1 MDQQKEAG
9 GVMASNDAS
18 TSSGVAAAGRPR
30 VPALAAISVEKPF
43 GQVRALRGVSF
54 EAMAGEVTALIGD
67 NGAGK
72 STLVKCLAGVYR
84 PDAGR
89 IEVDGKPVNMS
100 SPTDAEGFGIETVY
114 QDLALAPDL
123 DAASNV
129 FLGREIRKFR
139 FLHDQ
144 PEMRRQTAKSFAEL
158 GVGMVQD
165 LRVPV
170 ASFSGGQ
177 RQSVAI
183 ARAAMWA
190 KHVILLDEPTAALGR
205 HPDRQGA
212 RADPPGPRPRAGG
225 HLHLAQHAPGD
236 RGVRSH
242 RGDAAGRAGGALR
255 AWRGRRGPA
264 DPGYFGGL
272 HQRGGG
278 MSDIKDEA
286 AAPLTQAQAEVAAI
300 DAAAAGDAVPEAV
313 LEGAGIAVDTAQPA
327 WRRLV
332 TNPVVMTFF
341 FLVVT
346 MLVFTV
352 GAPGKFGTRSNI
364 EQLALNVAILTVVSV
379 GTTFVIATAGIDL
392 SIPSG
397 IVLGEV
403 FAVKALSFIHVGSGT
418 AVDVAADDTTAWY
431 ILVALAGSLT
441 AGLLL
446 GLINGF
452 TVGYMRIPPMLA
464 TLGSLGG
471 GLGIA
476 LLMQNGVNIA
486 TYALNPVAT
495 SHAIPHIPNL
505 IVIALLAVAVGY
517 VLMHLAVFG
526 RHTLAIGSEEAARRV
541 GIKVERHLLKVYTL
555 GGLASG
561 LGGFL
566 SVAYFSTTSVAGH
579 STDNLQAITA
589 VALGGT
595 SLFGG
600 VASIIGTL
608 IGVWIPAV
616 LQNGFIIIGVQPYWQ
631 MVAVGIVLIL
641 AIYTDQL
648 RRRSQ
653 NRR

>member
-1 MDQQKEAG
+1 
-9 GVMASNDAS
+9 
-18 TSSGVAAAGRPR
+18 
-30 VPALAAISVEKPF
+30 
-43 GQVRALRGVSF
+43 
-54 EAMAGEVTALIGD
+54 
-67 NGAGK
+67 
-72 STLVKCLAGVYR
+72 
-84 PDAGR
+84 
-89 IEVDGKPVNMS
+89 
-100 SPTDAEGFGIETVY
+100 
-114 QDLALAPDL
+114 
-123 DAASNV
+123 
-129 FLGREIRKFR
+129 
-139 FLHDQ
+139 
-144 PEMRRQTAKSFAEL
+144 
-158 GVGMVQD
+158 
-165 LRVPV
+165 
-170 ASFSGGQ
+170 
-177 RQSVAI
+177 
-183 ARAAMWA
+183 
-190 KHVILLDEPTAALGR
+190 
-205 HPDRQGA
+205 
-212 RADPPGPRPRAGG
+212 
-225 HLHLAQHAPGD
+225 
-236 RGVRSH
+236 
-242 RGDAAGRAGGALR
+242 
-255 AWRGRRGPA
+255 
-264 DPGYFGGL
+264 
-272 HQRGGG
+272 

-313 LEGAGIAVDTAQPA
+313 LEGAGIAVDAAQPA

-403 FAVKALSFIHVGSGT
+403 FAVKALSLIHVGSGT
-418 AVDVAADDTTAWY
+418 AVDVAANDTTAWY
-431 ILVALAGSLT
+431 VLVALAGSLT

-476 LLMQNGVNIA
+476 LLLQNGVNVA

-495 SHAIPHIPNL
+495 SHAIPGVPNL
-505 IVIALLAVAVGY
+505 IVIGLLAVAAGY
-517 VLMHLAVFG
+517 VLMHKSVFG
-526 RHTLAIGSEEAARRV
+526 RHTLAIGSSEEAARRV
-541 GIKVERHLLKVYTL
+541 GLNVERHLLKVYTL

-566 SVAYFSTTSVAGH
+566 AVAYFSTTSVAGH

-616 LQNGFIIIGVQPYWQ
+616 LQNGFIIIGVQSYWQ